1 MDVKRKILFFG
12 DYFLDF
18 YSQQVLKT
26 KEKIDFVLDLIRN
39 VERVPIKFLKYLEGT
54 DSLYEIRVL
63 THKSNIRIFSFF
75 DEGNLVIL
83 LNGFVKKTNKT
94 PKNELELGVKLKKEY
109 FLAKAERDK
118 K

>member
-1 MDVKRKILFFG
+1 MKRELLFFD

-18 YSQQVLKT
+18 YSKQDLKT

-63 THKSNIRIFSFF
+63 TYKSNIRILSFL
-75 DEGNLVIL
+75 DEGNLVNLI
-83 LNGFVKKTNKT
+83 NGFIKKTDKT
-94 PKNELELGVKLKKEY
+94 PKKELELGIKLKEEY
-109 FLAKAERDK
+109 FIEKFERK
-118 K
+118 RK